1 MGAEGNEGNLI
12 EGHLIVVE
20 EANDVAETCSCAAVS
35 LFLCVFVALYY
46 CIFSPILMV
55 SNGFSLTRIY
65 QQL

>member
-35 LFLCVFVALYY
+35 LFLCVFVALLLHPLPH
-46 CIFSPILMV
+46 SDEMV
-55 SNGFSLTRIY
+55 ANGFC
-65 QQL
+65 